1 MFIMSSIIAAEWSV
15 QQYNVGDIRRPA
27 PLFLIAAKKTKQK
40 VDRPQ
45 YIKKKVLSSSYREE
59 SLLFFEK

>member
-15 QQYNVGDIRRPA
+15 QQSNVGDIRRPA
-27 PLFLIAAKKTKQK
+27 PLFRLLRKNKK

-45 YIKKKVLSSSYREE
+45 YIKKKVLSSSYLEE
-59 SLLFFEK
+59 SFFLFDK